1 MHEVS
6 FRGICTWCMY
16 EVEILELLNIV
27 SEANG
32 IQMR

>member
-1 MHEVS
+1 
-6 FRGICTWCMY
+6 MY